1 MKNICLY
8 SEKWTSGGIESFL
21 VNLVELLSKKYKFTI
36 VTSQKET
43 NIYDEKLKKNNCK
56 VITMN
61 KSIIMN
67 PIKRTLFSIIN
78 FKKTIEKGKYDI
90 VHINMYNSIG
100 LFYANLIK
108 KKNLKIICHAHNTG
122 IDNDKFYLK
131 RITNFAVK
139 QLFTKKKYIYLACS
153 YEAAAFCFKNKSEKL
168 KIINNGIE
176 TEKFIFNMNKRKE
189 IRKKLNLAENDI
201 VVGHVGRFVLQKNH
215 IFLVNIF
222 KEFLKMVP
230 NSKLVLIGNGETK
243 DDIMKKIVE
252 LKIEKNTIL
261 LENIKNVNEY
271 MQAFD
276 LFLFPSLYEG
286 LGIVLIEAQAAG
298 LKCFASDTIPKN
310 AKISDNLIFVSLLS
324 SSKQWANIMKENIDY
339 KRLNMLNIVKS
350 NNFDRNSIMKNMEE
364 IYG

>member
-43 NIYDEKLKKNNCK
+43 DIYDERLKNNNCK

-61 KSIIMN
+61 KSVIRN

-78 FKKTIEKGKYDI
+78 FKKTIKNGNYDI
-90 VHINMYNSIG
+90 VHINMYNSMG
-100 LFYANLIK
+100 LFYAYLIK
-108 KKNLKIICHAHNTG
+108 KLDLKIICHAHNTG

-131 RITNFAVK
+131 RLVNFLVK
-139 QLFTKKKYIYLACS
+139 KLFTKKNYIYLACS
-153 YEAAAFCFKNKSEKL
+153 HDAAAFCFKEKLQKL

-176 TEKFIFNMNKRKE
+176 TEKFIFNLNKRKK
-189 IRKKLNLAENDI
+189 IRKELNIAENDI

-215 IFLVNIF
+215 VFLVDIF
-222 KEFLKMVP
+222 KEFLKMEP
-230 NSKLVLIGNGETK
+230 NSKLILIGTGETK
-243 DDIMKKIVE
+243 DVLMKNLSE
-252 LKIEKNTIL
+252 LKIEKNTFIF
-261 LENIKNVNEY
+261 EIVKNVNEY
-271 MQAFD
+271 LQAFD

-298 LKCFASDTIPKN
+298 LKCFASDTVPKD
-310 AKISDNLIFVSLLS
+310 AKISENLIFVSLS
-324 SSKQWANIMKENIDY
+324 SSAKQWANIMKDNLDY

-364 IYG
+364 IYE